1 LVLLI
6 AQVEEKYDINSVG
19 VVFQCLKPNVEKWL
33 PNSKKATIL
42 EIAQMID
49 IILCYWFLLERI
61 MAIALNVERNLKTK
75 TRMKYIFL
83 SLETLYPLF
92 FTMIIKDNVY
102 K

>member
-1 LVLLI
+1 M
-6 AQVEEKYDINSVG
+6 
-19 VVFQCLKPNVEKWL
+19 EKWL

-49 IILCYWFLLERI
+49 IILCYWFFLEGI
-61 MAIALNVERNLKTK
+61 MVINLNVERNLKTK
-75 TRMKYIFL
+75 IRMKYILL

-92 FTMIIKDNVY
+92 SPMIRKDNIC